1 MGSQISFPTM
11 NNCFRSVLRR
21 LRRNRASE
29 KYVLYKGNECLFIYI
44 SLYDFR
50 TIVLLIMGLDNS
62 GKSTILN
69 HISGDPDQ
77 NVLPTMGFR
86 MVSLKHKSYS
96 VKIYDLGGSSQI
108 RALWPKYYNDIH
120 GLIYVV
126 DASDISRLA
135 ENKVVFNELITH
147 EHISTKPI
155 LLLANKQDLN
165 GAIDEL
171 DVVENLDV
179 EHAANAMKCP
189 TRVETCSCIYSKE
202 QSKSNTM
209 GIKDGYKWLL
219 DIIMKNYAVLNS
231 RVKQSQ
237 NCQYKS
243 IQRAQSVASNTPSKI
258 SIHSNP
264 FKPIKDLLAAKDEV
278 LISESCNG
286 TNEGRS
292 IIKVFARRN
301 KTAPLP
307 VEQSTTEYESLSRNL
322 TPNVEILAGEK
333 STQTI
338 SMATILDPLN
348 LSIDY
353 NESYA
358 STKLIR
364 PYTAPERSQ
373 RLSNDI
379 TIINIPGQVLQ

>member
-1 MGSQISFPTM
+1 
-11 NNCFRSVLRR
+11 
-21 LRRNRASE
+21 
-29 KYVLYKGNECLFIYI
+29 
-44 SLYDFR
+44 
-50 TIVLLIMGLDNS
+50 
-62 GKSTILN
+62 
-69 HISGDPDQ
+69 
-77 NVLPTMGFR
+77 

-147 EHISTKPI
+147 EHISAKPI

-179 EHAANAMKCP
+179 EHAANAMRCP
-189 TRVETCSCIYSKE
+189 TRVETCSCIYDKE
-202 QSKSNTM
+202 QSKSSIM

-219 DIIMKNYAVLNS
+219 DIIVKNYAVLNS
-231 RVKQSQ
+231 RVKQLQSYQ
-237 NCQYKS
+237 HKS
-243 IQRAQSVASNTPSKI
+243 IQRAQSNTPSRI

-292 IIKVFARRN
+292 IMKVFARKN

-307 VEQSTTEYESLSRNL
+307 IEQSTIECESLSQNL
-322 TPNVEILAGEK
+322 TSNVEILAGEK
-333 STQTI
+333 STQT
-338 SMATILDPLN
+338 MTMTTILDPSN
-348 LSIDY
+348 LSINH

-364 PYTAPERSQ
+364 PYTAPETSQ
-373 RLSNDI
+373 RLSND
-379 TIINIPGQVLQ
+379 TTVINIPGQVLQ

>member
-1 MGSQISFPTM
+1 MTEVHRNAIRTAGSMGARFSFSLPAM
-11 NNCFRSVLRR
+11 GNCIRNMLRR
-21 LRRNRASE
+21 LRRSRTAE
-29 KYVLYKGNECLFIYI
+29 K
-44 SLYDFR
+44 
-50 TIVLLIMGLDNS
+50 TIILLIVGLDNS

-69 HISGDPDQ
+69 HISGDSDQ
-77 NVLPTMGFR
+77 NVLPTIGFR
-86 MVSLKHKSYS
+86 TVSLKHKSYS

-108 RALWPKYYNDIH
+108 RPLWPKYYNDIH

-179 EHAANAMKCP
+179 ERAANAMRCP
-189 TRVETCSCIYSKE
+189 TRVETCSCIYNKE
-202 QSKSNTM
+202 QPKSSIA
-209 GIKDGYKWLL
+209 GIREGYKWLL
-219 DIIMKNYAVLNS
+219 DIVVKNYAILNS

-237 NCQYKS
+237 NCQHKS
-243 IQRAQSVASNTPSKI
+243 VQRTQSVASNTPSKV
-258 SIHSNP
+258 SVHSNP
-264 FKPIKDLLAAKDEV
+264 FKPIKDLLAAKDEA

-286 TNEGRS
+286 ISEKKN
-292 IIKVFARRN
+292 IIKVFAKRN

-307 VEQSTTEYESLSRNL
+307 TEPSIIEHESSSQDL
-322 TPNVEILAGEK
+322 NVETFAGEK
-333 STQTI
+333 STQTLT
-338 SMATILDPLN
+338 TILDPLN
-348 LSIDY
+348 LSIDH

-358 STKLIR
+358 NSKLIR
-364 PYTAPERSQ
+364 PYTAPERSE
-373 RLSNDI
+373 RLSNNM
-379 TIINIPGQVLQ
+379 TIINIPGQVPQ

>member
-1 MGSQISFPTM
+1 M

-29 KYVLYKGNECLFIYI
+29 K
-44 SLYDFR
+44 

-179 EHAANAMKCP
+179 ECAANAMRCP
-189 TRVETCSCIYSKE
+189 TRVETCSCFYSKE
-202 QSKSNTM
+202 QSKSSTM

-219 DIIMKNYAVLNS
+219 DIIVKNYAVLNS

-237 NCQYKS
+237 NCQYKN
-243 IQRAQSVASNTPSKI
+243 IQRTQSIASNTSKI

-264 FKPIKDLLAAKDEV
+264 FKPIKDLLAAKEV

-286 TNEGRS
+286 INEGRS

-307 VEQSTTEYESLSRNL
+307 VEQSTTENESLSRNL
-322 TPNVEILAGEK
+322 TPSVEILAGEK

-338 SMATILDPLN
+338 SMTTILDPLN
-348 LSIDY
+348 LSIDH
-353 NESYA
+353 NKSYA
-358 STKLIR
+358 NTKLIR

-373 RLSNDI
+373 RLSNDV

>member
-1 MGSQISFPTM
+1 
-11 NNCFRSVLRR
+11 
-21 LRRNRASE
+21 
-29 KYVLYKGNECLFIYI
+29 
-44 SLYDFR
+44 
-50 TIVLLIMGLDNS
+50 
-62 GKSTILN
+62 
-69 HISGDPDQ
+69 
-77 NVLPTMGFR
+77 MGFR
-86 MVSLKHKSYS
+86 MVSLKHKSYF

-179 EHAANAMKCP
+179 EHAANAMRCP
-189 TRVETCSCIYSKE
+189 TRVETCSCIYNKE
-202 QSKSNTM
+202 QSKNSTM

-219 DIIMKNYAVLNS
+219 DIIVKNYAVLNS

-237 NCQYKS
+237 NCQHKS
-243 IQRAQSVASNTPSKI
+243 IQRAQSIASNTPSKM
-258 SIHSNP
+258 SVHSNP

-286 TNEGRS
+286 INKGRS

-307 VEQSTTEYESLSRNL
+307 IEQSITEYETVSQNL
-322 TPNVEILAGEK
+322 TSNVEILAGEK

-338 SMATILDPLN
+338 SMTTILDPLN
-348 LSIDY
+348 LSINH

-373 RLSNDI
+373 RLSNDT

>member
-1 MGSQISFPTM
+1 MG
-11 NNCFRSVLRR
+11 NCIRSVLKR
-21 LRRNRASE
+21 LRRNRAAE
-29 KYVLYKGNECLFIYI
+29 K
-44 SLYDFR
+44 
-50 TIVLLIMGLDNS
+50 TIILLIVGLDNA

-86 MVSLKHKSYS
+86 TVSLKHKSYF
-96 VKIYDLGGSSQI
+96 VKIYDVGGSSQI

-179 EHAANAMKCP
+179 EHAANTMKCP
-189 TRVETCSCIYSKE
+189 TRVETCSCIFDKE
-202 QSKSNTM
+202 QSKSSTA

-219 DIIMKNYAVLNS
+219 DTIVKNYAILNS
-231 RVKQSQ
+231 RVKQLQNSQ
-237 NCQYKS
+237 RKS
-243 IQRAQSVASNTPSKI
+243 IQETQSVASNTPSRM
-258 SIHSNP
+258 SVHSNP

-286 TNEGRS
+286 TSEGRS
-292 IIKVFARRN
+292 IIKAFTRRN

-307 VEQSTTEYESLSRNL
+307 VEQTTIECESLSRNPI
-322 TPNVEILAGEK
+322 PNVETLPEEK
-333 STQTI
+333 STQT
-338 SMATILDPLN
+338 MTTILDPLSLN
-348 LSIDY
+348 TNHS
-353 NESYA
+353 ESYNM
-358 STKLIR
+358 KLIR

-373 RLSNDI
+373 RLSSNM
-379 TIINIPGQVLQ
+379 TIVNIPGQVPQ

>member
-1 MGSQISFPTM
+1 MTEVAISETEEARSMGCMGSRFSLSLPM
-11 NNCFRSVLRR
+11 MGNCIRSVLRR
-21 LRRNRASE
+21 LQRNRAAE
-29 KYVLYKGNECLFIYI
+29 K
-44 SLYDFR
+44 
-50 TIVLLIMGLDNS
+50 TIVLLIVGLDNA
-62 GKSTILN
+62 GKSMILN
-69 HISGDPDQ
+69 HINNDPDQ
-77 NVLPTMGFR
+77 NVLPTIGFR
-86 MVSLKHKSYS
+86 TVSLKHKSYS

-171 DVVENLDV
+171 DIVENLDV
-179 EHAANAMKCP
+179 ERAANAMKCP
-189 TRVETCSCIYSKE
+189 TRVETCSCIYDKE
-202 QSKSNTM
+202 QSKSSIV
-209 GIKDGYKWLL
+209 GIKDGYRWLL
-219 DIIMKNYAVLNS
+219 DTIVKNYAVLNS
-231 RVKQSQ
+231 RVKQLQ
-237 NCQYKS
+237 NYQYKS
-243 IQRAQSVASNTPSKI
+243 IQREQSVASNTPSKV

-264 FKPIKDLLAAKDEV
+264 FKPIKDLLATKDEA

-307 VEQSTTEYESLSRNL
+307 VEQLTIECESLSRNL
-322 TPNVEILAGEK
+322 TPSVEILAGEK
-333 STQTI
+333 STQTTT
-338 SMATILDPLN
+338 TILEPLN
-348 LSIDY
+348 LNINHS
-353 NESYA
+353 ESYA
-358 STKLIR
+358 SIKLIR
-364 PYTAPERSQ
+364 PYTAPERS
-373 RLSNDI
+373 RLSNDM
-379 TIINIPGQVLQ
+379 TIINIPGQVPQ

>member
-1 MGSQISFPTM
+1 MGLRFSLSFPAM
-11 NNCFRSVLRR
+11 SSCIRSILRR
-21 LRRNRASE
+21 LRRNRTAE
-29 KYVLYKGNECLFIYI
+29 K
-44 SLYDFR
+44 
-50 TIVLLIMGLDNS
+50 TIVLLIVGLDNA
-62 GKSTILN
+62 GKSMILN
-69 HISGDPDQ
+69 HISGDSDQ
-77 NVLPTMGFR
+77 KVLPTVGFR

-165 GAIDEL
+165 EAIDEL

-179 EHAANAMKCP
+179 ERAANAMRCP
-189 TRVETCSCIYSKE
+189 TRVETCSCIYDKE
-202 QSKSNTM
+202 QSKSSIA

-219 DIIMKNYAVLNS
+219 DIIVKNYAVLNN

-237 NCQYKS
+237 NFQHKS
-243 IQRAQSVASNTPSKI
+243 VQRAQSVVSNAPSKV

-264 FKPIKDLLAAKDEV
+264 FKPIKDLLAAKDEA
-278 LISESCNG
+278 LINESCNG
-286 TNEGRS
+286 TNERRS
-292 IIKVFARRN
+292 IMKVFVKRN

-307 VEQSTTEYESLSRNL
+307 IEQSTIKCESLLRNL
-322 TPNVEILAGEK
+322 TPNVGTLAGEK
-333 STQTI
+333 STQT
-338 SMATILDPLN
+338 MTTILDPLN
-348 LSIDY
+348 LNISPS
-353 NESYA
+353 ESYENKV
-358 STKLIR
+358 TLIR

-373 RLSNDI
+373 QLSNNM
-379 TIINIPGQVLQ
+379 TIINIPGQVPQ